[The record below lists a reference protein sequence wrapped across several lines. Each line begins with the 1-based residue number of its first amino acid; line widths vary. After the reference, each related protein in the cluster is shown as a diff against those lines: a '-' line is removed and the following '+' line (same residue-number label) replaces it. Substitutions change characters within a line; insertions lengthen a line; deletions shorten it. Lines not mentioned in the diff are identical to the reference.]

1 MTVGEAVRRRIL
13 ALCEERSIT
22 INRLSIL
29 SGVTQSTLNNIM
41 SGRNHTTTVATV
53 KKLCDGLNITVDEFF
68 CPEYFHDL
76 EQELKKHDRHCGR
89 FLLCGERSN
98 AALAGII
105 ETASSEA
112 GTVLTGSATGRIIQ
126 KGGAAPLPF
135 GR

>member
-53 KKLCDGLNITVDEFF
+53 KKLCAGLNITVDEFF

-76 EQELKKHDRHCGR
+76 EQELK
-89 FLLCGERSN
+89 
-98 AALAGII
+98 
-105 ETASSEA
+105 
-112 GTVLTGSATGRIIQ
+112 
-126 KGGAAPLPF
+126 
-135 GR
+135 

>member
-53 KKLCDGLNITVDEFF
+53 KKLCDGLNMSLGEFF
-68 CPEYFHDL
+68 SSPEFAEL
-76 EQELKKHDRHCGR
+76 EQEIC
-89 FLLCGERSN
+89 
-98 AALAGII
+98 
-105 ETASSEA
+105 
-112 GTVLTGSATGRIIQ
+112 
-126 KGGAAPLPF
+126 
-135 GR
+135 